1 VTKHR
6 SIISDR
12 IAKDEMTTW
21 KAHTRGDDPGRT
33 GDGTRAIKV
42 TEITEEVSTY

>member
-12 IAKDEMTTW
+12 ITKDEMTTW
-21 KAHTRGDDPGRT
+21 KAHTRGDDLGRT
-33 GDGTRAIKV
+33 GDDIWAIKV
-42 TEITEEVSTY
+42 TEMTKEVSTY

>member
-21 KAHTRGDDPGRT
+21 KAHTRGDDLGRT

-42 TEITEEVSTY
+42 TEMTEEVSTY